1 MNKIIKQWVCVECHG
16 DGTEYRIIDSVCFFC
31 RGTGFVTMSTTS
43 VCDVCKG
50 KGIVP
55 LHTFGPCSYCRG
67 TGYGSWVDYIK
78 RPSKKEKELPCF
90 V

>member
-1 MNKIIKQWVCVECHG
+1 
-16 DGTEYRIIDSVCFFC
+16 
-31 RGTGFVTMSTTS
+31 MSTTS

-67 TGYGSWVDYIK
+67 IGYRSWIDYII

-90 V
+90 E